1 MKLLFLGTGASD
13 WNGPDERGEYRRH
26 ASILLDHRLL
36 IDVTQSILDIIP
48 DPAGVT
54 DVFFT
59 HSHDDHFNLEALKTL
74 APCRVYAHESWAD
87 CIQGDGLTVI
97 PLRVGIPAQA
107 AGFTVTPMPSNHY
120 ADRENETTLH
130 YLIEK
135 DGKRLLYATDGGWLT
150 TRENQLIG
158 DRVLDAI
165 VFDAT
170 VGEGHADDFQIFHHN
185 SVDMIRLMC
194 AALRKTGRLRETS
207 PVFLTHLSRVLH
219 ESQAILDQRI
229 EKPMIA
235 CYDSMEAN
243 I

>member
-1 MKLLFLGTGASD
+1 MQLSFLGTGASD

-26 ASILLDHRLL
+26 ASILLDNSLM
-36 IDVTQSILDIIP
+36 IDVTSSVLDMIP
-48 DPAGVT
+48 DPAAVT

-59 HSHDDHFNLEALKTL
+59 HSHDDHFDREALKTL
-74 APCRVYAHESWAD
+74 APCRVYAHESWAES
-87 CIQGDGLTVI
+87 IAADGLTVI
-97 PLRVGIPAQA
+97 PLKVNVPVRA

-135 DGKRLLYATDGGWLT
+135 EGKRLLYATDGGWLT
-150 TRENQLIG
+150 TRENQIIG
-158 DRVLDAI
+158 NQVLDAI

-170 VGEGHADDFQIFHHN
+170 VGEGYADDFQIFHHN

-194 AALRKTGRLRETS
+194 ASLRKTGRLRETA
-207 PVFLTHLSRVLH
+207 PVFLTHLSRTLH
-219 ESQAILDQRI
+219 ATQAILDRQT

-235 CYDSMEAN
+235 CYDGMTAS

>member
-1 MKLLFLGTGASD
+1 MKLFFPGTGASD

-26 ASILLDHRLL
+26 ASALLDGCLL
-36 IDVTQSILDIIP
+36 LDVTKSVLDLIP
-48 DPAGVT
+48 DRAAVT

-59 HSHDDHFNLEALKTL
+59 HSHDDHFDPEALRAL

-87 CIQGDGLTVI
+87 CIKGDGMNVI
-97 PLRVGIPAQA
+97 PLQTGVPVEA
-107 AGFTVTPMPSNHY
+107 AGFAVTPMPSNHY

-135 DGKRLLYATDGGWLT
+135 EGKRLLYATDGGWLT

-158 DRVLDAI
+158 TKTLDAI

-170 VGEGHADDFQIFHHN
+170 VGDGYSDDFQVFHHN
-185 SVDMIRLMC
+185 SVEMIRLMRG
-194 AALRKTGRLRETS
+194 ALIKTGRLRETT

-219 ESQAILDQRI
+219 ESQAVLERQLERPLIPCFDGMRI
-229 EKPMIA
+229 EI
-235 CYDSMEAN
+235 
-243 I
+243 

>member
-13 WNGPDERGEYRRH
+13 WNWPDERGEYRRH
-26 ASILLDHRLL
+26 ASILLDHCLL

-59 HSHDDHFNLEALKTL
+59 HSHDDHFDLEALKTL

-87 CIQGDGLTVI
+87 SIVGEGLTVI
-97 PLRVGIPAQA
+97 PLQVGVSVQA
-107 AGFTVTPMPSNHY
+107 AGFMVTSMPSNHY
-120 ADRENETTLH
+120 ADRANETTLH

-135 DGKRLLYATDGGWLT
+135 EGKRLLYATDGGWLT

-158 DRVLDAI
+158 DRMLDAI
-165 VFDAT
+165 IFDAT
-170 VGEGHADDFQIFHHN
+170 VGEGYADDFQVFHHN

-207 PVFLTHLSRVLH
+207 PVFLTHLSRTLH
-219 ESQAILDQRI
+219 EPQAILEKRT

-235 CYDSMEAN
+235 CYDGLEAV